1 MPHISSPVLR
11 RIVDEPMAVADRD
24 RRHLESCGR
33 CQAERAE
40 AAQDAALAE
49 RLLAA
54 PRQACDVDLE
64 WILLQHRLAEPGPA
78 RRPAVSNPWRMP
90 RRLAR
95 LSLGTGTAAAAAV
108 IAVGVGAAAALNSV
122 YTPTRVAPVTVSPS
136 DLTAVENLT
145 GLSVGQMSGGL
156 PSSGARHLPFGTL
169 SWTSAGPAQQ
179 VGSVAQARA
188 LTHLP
193 YTAPATLP
201 AGVGAPGNVAI
212 QPQVTATM
220 NFSQNAG
227 SGVAGSTLEITG
239 GPAIA
244 VQYGGRTGQAGRS
257 DLTTL
262 VIAVMRRPA
271 ASSTGASARQLE
283 SFLLSRG
290 GLPTGLAQELRVL
303 GNPGTTLP
311 VPVPTGM
318 SAQQLKIGG
327 APAVL
332 ITDPSGAASGVIW
345 ESRDGLVHA
354 VGGLLDSKDVL
365 SVARQI
371 G

>member
-1 MPHISSPVLR
+1 MSHLTSPVLR
-11 RIVDEPMAVADRD
+11 RLVDEPMAVADRD
-24 RRHLESCGR
+24 RRHLDSCGR
-33 CQAERAE
+33 CQAERTEVAR
-40 AAQDAALAE
+40 DAAFAG

-54 PRQACDVDLE
+54 PGPACDVDLE

-78 RRPAVSNPWRMP
+78 RKPAVSNPRRMP

-145 GLSVGQMSGGL
+145 GLSPSQGNLSPSG
-156 PSSGARHLPFGTL
+156 SRHLPFGTL
-169 SWTSAGPAQQ
+169 SWSSAGRTQQ
-179 VGSVAQARA
+179 VSSVAQASA
-188 LTHLP
+188 LTHLA
-193 YTAPATLP
+193 YKAPATLP
-201 AGVGAPGNVAI
+201 AGVGAAGMVAI
-212 QPQVTATM
+212 QPQATATM
-220 NFSQNAG
+220 HFSQNAG

-239 GPAIA
+239 GPAMA
-244 VQYGGRTGQAGRS
+244 VQYGSRDGRAG
-257 DLTTL
+257 LTTL

-283 SFLLSRG
+283 TFLLSRG
-290 GLPTGLAQELRVL
+290 GLPGDLAQELRL
-303 GNPGTTLP
+303 IGDPGTTLP

-318 SAQQLKIGG
+318 SVRQLTIGG

-332 ITDPSGAASGVIW
+332 IADPSGVAAGVIW

>member
-1 MPHISSPVLR
+1 MSHLTSPVLR
-11 RIVDEPMAVADRD
+11 RLVDEPMAVADRD
-24 RRHLESCGR
+24 RRHLDSCGR
-33 CQAERAE
+33 CQAERTEVAR
-40 AAQDAALAE
+40 DAAFAG

-54 PRQACDVDLE
+54 PGPACDVDLE

-78 RRPAVSNPWRMP
+78 RKPAVSNPRRMP

-108 IAVGVGAAAALNSV
+108 IAVGVGAAAVLNSV

-145 GLSVGQMSGGL
+145 GLSPSQGNLSPSG
-156 PSSGARHLPFGTL
+156 SRHLPFGTL
-169 SWTSAGPAQQ
+169 SWSSAGRTQQ
-179 VGSVAQARA
+179 VSSVAQASA
-188 LTHLP
+188 LTHLA
-193 YTAPATLP
+193 YKAPATLP
-201 AGVGAPGNVAI
+201 AGVGAAGMVAI
-212 QPQVTATM
+212 QPQATATM
-220 NFSQNAG
+220 HFSQNAG
-227 SGVAGSTLEITG
+227 PGVAGSTLEITG
-239 GPAIA
+239 GPAMA
-244 VQYGGRTGQAGRS
+244 VQYGSRDGRAG
-257 DLTTL
+257 LTTL

-290 GLPTGLAQELRVL
+290 GLPGDLAQELRL
-303 GNPGTTLP
+303 IGDPGTTLP

-318 SAQQLKIGG
+318 SVRQLTIGG

-332 ITDPSGAASGVIW
+332 IADPSGVAAGVIW

>member
-24 RRHLESCGR
+24 RRHLDSCGR
-33 CQAERAE
+33 CQAERTE
-40 AAQDAALAE
+40 AARDAAFAE

-54 PRQACDVDLE
+54 PGPACDVDLE
-64 WILLQHRLAEPGPA
+64 WILLQHRMAGPDPA
-78 RRPAVSNPWRMP
+78 RRPAASSPWRMP

-145 GLSVGQMSGGL
+145 GLSPSQGNLAPSGT
-156 PSSGARHLPFGTL
+156 RHLPFGTL
-169 SWTSAGPAQQ
+169 SWSSAGQPQR
-179 VGSVAQARA
+179 VSSVAQASA
-188 LTHLP
+188 LTHLA

-201 AGVGAPGNVAI
+201 AGVGAVSMVAV
-212 QPQVTATM
+212 QPQATATL

-227 SGVAGSTLEITG
+227 PGVAGSTLEITG
-239 GPAIA
+239 GPAMA
-244 VQYGGRTGQAGRS
+244 VQYGSRDGRAG
-257 DLTTL
+257 LTTL
-262 VIAVMRRPA
+262 VIAVMQRPA

-283 SFLLSRG
+283 SFVLSRG
-290 GLPTGLAQELRVL
+290 GLPADLAQELRLL

-318 SAQQLKIGG
+318 SARQLKIDG

-332 ITDPSGAASGVIW
+332 IADPSGVASGVIW

>member
-1 MPHISSPVLR
+1 MSHLTSPVLR
-11 RIVDEPMAVADRD
+11 RLVDEPMAVADRD
-24 RRHLESCGR
+24 RRHLDSCGR
-33 CQAERAE
+33 CQAERNEVAR
-40 AAQDAALAE
+40 DAAFAG

-54 PRQACDVDLE
+54 PGPACDVDLE

-78 RRPAVSNPWRMP
+78 RKPAVSNPRRMP

-145 GLSVGQMSGGL
+145 GLSPAQGNLSPSGT
-156 PSSGARHLPFGTL
+156 RHLPFGTL
-169 SWTSAGPAQQ
+169 AWTSAGRAQQ
-179 VGSVAQARA
+179 VSSVAQASA
-188 LTHLP
+188 LTHLA
-193 YTAPATLP
+193 YKAPATLP
-201 AGVGAPGNVAI
+201 AGVGAPSMVAI
-212 QPQVTATM
+212 QPQATATM
-220 NFSQNAG
+220 HFSQNAG

-239 GPAIA
+239 GPAMA
-244 VQYGGRTGQAGRS
+244 VQYGSRDGRAG
-257 DLTTL
+257 LTTL

-290 GLPTGLAQELRVL
+290 GLPGDLAQELRL
-303 GNPGTTLP
+303 IGDPGTTLP

-318 SAQQLKIGG
+318 SVRQLTIGG

-332 ITDPSGAASGVIW
+332 IADPSGVAAGVIW